1 MRTTKRKPSSVGEIL
16 VEEFLLPLK
25 ITQGQ
30 LAVALGIS
38 RRTVNELCNN
48 KRMIT
53 IDTALMLSRALGT
66 TPEFWL
72 NLQQQNDLWAAL
84 NNPRRIAKIKRVH
97 RVAA

>member
-1 MRTTKRKPSSVGEIL
+1 MKTTKRKPSGVGEIL
-16 VEEFLLPLK
+16 VEEFLVPLQV
-25 ITQGQ
+25 TQGR
-30 LAVALGIS
+30 LAEAMGIS
-38 RRTVNELCNN
+38 RRAVNEICNS
-48 KRMIT
+48 KRSVT

-84 NNPRRIAKIKRVH
+84 NTPKRAAKIKRAH

>member
-1 MRTTKRKPSSVGEIL
+1 MKTTKRKPSRVGEIL
-16 VEEFLLPLK
+16 VEEFLVPLH
-25 ITQGQ
+25 ITQAQ
-30 LAVALGIS
+30 LAEAMGIS
-38 RRTVNELCNN
+38 RRTVNELCNH
-48 KRMIT
+48 KRTIT

-84 NNPRRIAKIKRVH
+84 NTPKRAAKIKRAH

>member
-16 VEEFLLPLK
+16 VEEFLLPMN

-30 LAVALGIS
+30 LAEAMGIS

-53 IDTALMLSRALGT
+53 IDTALMLSRAFGT

-84 NNPRRIAKIKRVH
+84 NNPRRAAKIKRAH

>member
-1 MRTTKRKPSSVGEIL
+1 MRTTKRKPSSVSEIL
-16 VEEFLLPLK
+16 VEEFLLPLN